1 VRTPR
6 LAPGAI
12 PRPTYSLQPT
22 VSSLPSM
29 AKRDNHYEA
38 AFEAYLRERRI
49 AYVAVDEAKRSQVGA
64 GSLKNV
70 DFLVSPADGA
80 TLLVDVKGRR
90 FPSGQSSP
98 QYWRNWT
105 TWDDLRSLA
114 RWQDCLGE
122 GSLALFGF
130 VFHVVAER
138 SPLPPEQ
145 LFTFRGR
152 QYGILAVRVADYIR
166 FARPLSAKWQ
176 TASIP
181 AKIFRQAAIPF
192 DELLGDMTLP
202 AARDQSHSVA
212 AACAAD

>member
-1 VRTPR
+1 
-6 LAPGAI
+6 
-12 PRPTYSLQPT
+12 
-22 VSSLPSM
+22 M

-38 AFEAYLRERRI
+38 AFEAFLRERRI
-49 AYVAVDEAKRSQVGA
+49 AYVAVDEQRRSHLGD

-90 FPSGQSSP
+90 FPSGQRTK

-114 RWQDCLGE
+114 RWQDRIGE

-138 SPLPPEQ
+138 SPLPADQ
-145 LFTFRGR
+145 LFLFRGQ
-152 QYGILAVRVADYIR
+152 QYAILAVRVADYIR

-181 AKIFRQAAIPF
+181 AAVFRQAAVPF
-192 DELLGDMTLP
+192 DDLLPRPTAEL
-202 AARDQSHSVA
+202 AAVA
-212 AACAAD
+212 AGFAAD

>member
-1 VRTPR
+1 
-6 LAPGAI
+6 
-12 PRPTYSLQPT
+12 
-22 VSSLPSM
+22 M

-38 AFEAYLRERRI
+38 AFEAYLQQRRI
-49 AYVAVDEAKRSQVGA
+49 AYVAVDEQRRSKLGD

-90 FPSGQSSP
+90 FPSGQRNK

-114 RWQDCLGE
+114 RWQDRLGE

-130 VFHVVAER
+130 VFHVVGER
-138 SPLPPEQ
+138 SPLPANE
-145 LFTFRGR
+145 LFVFRDR
-152 QYGILAVRVADYIR
+152 QYAILAVRVADYIR

-181 AKIFRQAAIPF
+181 TAIFRQAAIPF
-192 DELLGDMTLP
+192 DELLPRD
-202 AARDQSHSVA
+202 AAELSARA
-212 AACAAD
+212 EPEGMFN

>member
-1 VRTPR
+1 
-6 LAPGAI
+6 
-12 PRPTYSLQPT
+12 
-22 VSSLPSM
+22 M

-38 AFEAYLRERRI
+38 AFEAYLRERRV
-49 AYVAVDEAKRSQVGA
+49 AYVAVDEQRRSRLGE

-90 FPSGQSSP
+90 FPSGQRTP

-114 RWQDCLGE
+114 RWQDRLGD
-122 GSLALFGF
+122 GSVALFGF
-130 VFHVVAER
+130 MFHVVAER
-138 SPLPPEQ
+138 SPLPPER
-145 LFTFRGR
+145 LFVHRER
-152 QYGILAVRVADYIR
+152 AYAILAVRVADYIR

-181 AKIFRQAAIPF
+181 AAVFRQAAVPF
-192 DELLGDMTLP
+192 DDLLGVAPTEHPL
-202 AARDQSHSVA
+202 VA
-212 AACAAD
+212 AATASD

>member
-1 VRTPR
+1 
-6 LAPGAI
+6 
-12 PRPTYSLQPT
+12 
-22 VSSLPSM
+22 M

-38 AFEAYLRERRI
+38 AFEAYLQDRRV
-49 AYVAVDEAKRSQVGA
+49 AYVAVDEQRRSRIAA

-90 FPSGQSSP
+90 FPSGNAHK

-114 RWQDCLGE
+114 RWQDQLGE

-130 VFHVVAER
+130 IFHVVGER
-138 SPLPPEQ
+138 SPLEPER
-145 LFTFRGR
+145 LFEHRGR
-152 QYGILAVRVADYIR
+152 RYAMLAVRVADYIQ

-176 TASIP
+176 TVSMP
-181 AKIFRQAAIPF
+181 AALFRQAAVPF
-192 DELLGDMTLP
+192 DELLPQRLAEP
-202 AARDQSHSVA
+202 SIEPIAAE
-212 AACAAD
+212 AACD

>member
-1 VRTPR
+1 
-6 LAPGAI
+6 
-12 PRPTYSLQPT
+12 
-22 VSSLPSM
+22 M

-38 AFEAYLRERRI
+38 AFEAYLQDRRV
-49 AYVAVDEAKRSQVGA
+49 AYVAVDEQRRSRIAA

-90 FPSGQSSP
+90 FPSGNRHK

-114 RWQDCLGE
+114 RWQDRIGE

-130 VFHVVAER
+130 VFHVVGER
-138 SPLPPEQ
+138 SPVAPEQ
-145 LFTFRGR
+145 LVAFRGER
-152 QYGILAVRVADYIR
+152 YAMLAVRAVDYIR

-176 TASIP
+176 TVSMP
-181 AKIFRQAAIPF
+181 AALFRQAAVPF
-192 DELLGDMTLP
+192 DDLLPQRLTP
-202 AARDQSHSVA
+202 TTSAQPIA
-212 AACAAD
+212 AAAICD